1 MCACSKAFVIDH
13 PTKPGKKLKHG
24 AVEAPEWSVHYRG
37 STDKDHITLP
47 DYWEGLVRDDSV
59 TAMLTPV
66 KEHQNLYV
74 VSQDNNHICVGGVT
88 GCYNYIVYGER
99 KDISKLEVETDG

>member
-1 MCACSKAFVIDH
+1 
-13 PTKPGKKLKHG
+13 
-24 AVEAPEWSVHYRG
+24 
-37 STDKDHITLP
+37 
-47 DYWEGLVRDDSV
+47 
-59 TAMLTPV
+59 MLTPV